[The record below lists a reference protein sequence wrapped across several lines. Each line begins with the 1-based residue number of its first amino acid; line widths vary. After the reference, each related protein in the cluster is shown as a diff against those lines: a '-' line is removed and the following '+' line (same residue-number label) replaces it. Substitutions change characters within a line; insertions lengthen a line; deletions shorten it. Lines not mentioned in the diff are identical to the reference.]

1 MKIAKVIAILV
12 FGPLLGAAG
21 GFVIGAII
29 VASRGGQGTPGDGI
43 LIVGCI
49 AVSFVVS
56 ACISLAL
63 AASLF
68 DRRKGGRPKLE
79 HGSN

>member
-21 GFVIGAII
+21 GFVVGAII

-43 LIVGCI
+43 LVMGCI

-56 ACISLAL
+56 SCISLAL

-68 DRRKGGRPKLE
+68 DKRKDGQPNRE